1 MRSRLVIAM
10 LALVALCCL
19 AGAEAAMAKPQSFAR
34 WVVQEGTAE
43 DAIIEPMTDRCVKRF
58 PRNDAKLGACVVQ
71 GLLALRPALVARW
84 ERGVGNIARGQT
96 TACKQAI
103 HAYWLAARKNIKA
116 TSLYFESHR
125 HAGSTR
131 IQAELNSQPYTTL
144 ESQKDE
150 AKSHAVA
157 VCG

>member
-1 MRSRLVIAM
+1 MRE
-10 LALVALCCL
+10 AL
-19 AGAEAAMAKPQSFAR
+19 
-34 WVVQEGTAE
+34 
-43 DAIIEPMTDRCVKRF
+43 

-84 ERGVGNIARGQT
+84 SVASAASRAARA
-96 TACKQAI
+96 ACKHAI

-116 TSLYFESHR
+116 TTLYFESHR

>member
-1 MRSRLVIAM
+1 MRRRLAVTL
-10 LALVALCCL
+10 LALGLCGL
-19 AGAEAAMAKPQSFAR
+19 AGSEAATAKPQSFAR

-58 PRNDAKLGACVVQ
+58 PRDDAKLGACVVQ
-71 GLLALRPALVARW
+71 GLLAIRPALVARW
-84 ERGVGNIARGQT
+84 ERGVGTISHGQT
-96 TACKQAI
+96 AACKHAI
-103 HAYWLAARKNIKA
+103 HAYWLAARTNIRA
-116 TSLYFESHR
+116 TTLYFEAHR

-157 VCG
+157 VCR